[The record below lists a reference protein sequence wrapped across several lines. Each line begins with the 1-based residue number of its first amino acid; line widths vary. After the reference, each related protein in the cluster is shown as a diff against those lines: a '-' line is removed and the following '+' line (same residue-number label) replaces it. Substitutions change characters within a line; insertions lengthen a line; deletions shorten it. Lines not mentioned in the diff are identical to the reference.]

1 MDHARADILAARH
14 RLQDAGWIPRDAE
27 AFRHLPPP
35 PAAVWLGEAPEA
47 ASTGC
52 DARPLSGAGWTLHP
66 LGQTP
71 QGRVDARWLD
81 ATDPAQRKELFAGL
95 PLPFHAEG
103 VAETGDTT
111 QQDAAPFAW
120 VHHAL
125 CRHGLRLRVGGE
137 HESGHRV
144 AETVWIQLRHQ
155 PRSAVEAPTLVID
168 VQDGVHC
175 VLVET
180 HHRHHREGVA
190 CEQPVV
196 QNLHTHIRLG
206 ASATLQHLRS
216 VQPGAADRVAHH
228 LHLQLGPDARYEQ
241 GLIATGSRYHL
252 QRQVVELAGNRAE
265 ARSVGLLLAAG
276 ADLEQ
281 QVRMLHTGERTRSH
295 VEALAL
301 ASGKARAVVNA
312 YTRIAPGAADAEVRQ
327 RLTGVPTG
335 GQPRLVLRPHL
346 EIHHDQVQA
355 AHGATWGALPEDA
368 LFYARQRGLDER
380 SARGLIIEGMAS
392 ALLARAFGNPQFIE
406 SLDLAGLL
414 HQAVAQ
420 HLSDDPTA
428 PTTQQEAAHW

>member
-1 MDHARADILAARH
+1 MDHARADILLARY

-52 DARPLSGAGWTLHP
+52 DAHPLSGAGWTLHT

-81 ATDPAQRKELFAGL
+81 AADPAQRKELFAGQ
-95 PLPFHAEG
+95 PLPIHPDGGA
-103 VAETGDTT
+103 APGDID
-111 QQDAAPFAW
+111 QHDAAPFAW
-120 VHHAL
+120 VHQAL
-125 CRHGLRLRVGGE
+125 CRHGLRLRIGGE
-137 HESGHRV
+137 DSDNRG
-144 AETVWIQLRHQ
+144 ANETVWMQLRHQ
-155 PRSAVEAPTLVID
+155 PRSAVEAPMLVIE

-180 HHRHHREGVA
+180 HHRESRA
-190 CEQPVV
+190 CTQPVV
-196 QNLHTHIRLG
+196 QNLHVHIRLG
-206 ASATLQHLRS
+206 AGATLQHLRS

-228 LHLQLGPDARYEQ
+228 LQVQLGPDACYEQ

-252 QRQVVELAGNRAE
+252 QRLVVEVAGDRAE
-265 ARSVGLLLAAG
+265 ARSAGLLLTAG

-281 QVRMLHTGERTRSH
+281 QVRTVHTGACTRSH

-301 ASGKARAVVNA
+301 ASGAARAVVNA
-312 YTRIAPGAADAEVRQ
+312 HTRIAPGAPEAEVRQ

-392 ALLARAFGNPQFIE
+392 ALFAQAFDDPQFIE
-406 SLDLAGLL
+406 SLDFACLL
-414 HQAVAQ
+414 RQAVTQ

-428 PTTQQEAAHW
+428 PATQQEAAHG

>member
-1 MDHARADILAARH
+1 MDHARADMLAARH
-14 RLQDAGWIPRDAE
+14 RLQDAGWIPRHAE

-35 PAAVWLGEAPEA
+35 PAAVWLGEAPDA
-47 ASTGC
+47 ASAGC
-52 DARPLSGAGWTLHP
+52 DAPPLSGAGWTLHP

-81 ATDPAQRKELFAGL
+81 AADPAQRQELFAGL
-95 PLPFHAEG
+95 PLPSHPDG
-103 VAETGDTT
+103 VAPGDAA
-111 QQDAAPFAW
+111 QHDAAPFAW
-120 VHHAL
+120 VHRAL
-125 CRHGLRLRVGGE
+125 CRHGLRLRIGGE
-137 HESGHRV
+137 QAAGRGA

-155 PRSAVEAPTLVID
+155 PRSAVEAPMLVID
-168 VQDGVHC
+168 VQAGVHC

-180 HHRHHREGVA
+180 HHREPVA
-190 CEQPVV
+190 CGQPVV
-196 QNLHTHIRLG
+196 QNLHAHIRLG
-206 ASATLQHLRS
+206 AGATLQHLRS

-228 LHLQLGPDARYEQ
+228 LQLRLGPDARYEQ

-252 QRQVVELAGNRAE
+252 QRQVVELAGERAV
-265 ARSVGLLLAAG
+265 ARSAGLLLAAG
-276 ADLEQ
+276 ADVDQ

-301 ASGKARAVVNA
+301 ASGAARAVVNA
-312 YTRIAPGAADAEVRQ
+312 HTRIAPGAADAEVRQ

-392 ALLARAFGNPQFIE
+392 ASLARAFEDPRSIE

-414 HQAVAQ
+414 RQAVAQ
-420 HLSDDPTA
+420 HLSDDQPNR
-428 PTTQQEAAHW
+428 QEAAHG